1 MHGGAS
7 GTGKIWIFIKGIA
20 PDFVYISNI
29 HGGEGKKF
37 CNRKLLINSQVTD
50 TGIFFTLLNE
60 CD

>member
-1 MHGGAS
+1 MQVD
-7 GTGKIWIFIKGIA
+7 GKIWIFIKGIA